1 MASATSRKRARS
13 PVAAINLTALIQ
25 QIVGVLIVIAGTYE
39 FSEGRLA
46 MGAIVATV
54 MLASRAGAL
63 DEAQQAVGRPLTILG
78 DAATPYGLLRQLM
91 AICAATEYRDLSLA
105 VEVLAPAKPEAL

>member
-1 MASATSRKRARS
+1 MRRWQELMKHSSRTSEDIKHVS
-13 PVAAINLTALIQ
+13 TNAINLTALIQ

-54 MLASRAGAL
+54 MLASR
-63 DEAQQAVGRPLTILG
+63 
-78 DAATPYGLLRQLM
+78 
-91 AICAATEYRDLSLA
+91 
-105 VEVLAPAKPEAL
+105 PARRSARSP